1 MAQPGQISVSSRD
14 YSAAASSSSSSS
26 SSSNHAS
33 FPVHEEDNQRFRQ
46 LEFRQPEI
54 EYLQHQYIDL
64 SYRGN
69 YFGFDDLSAIRDCTW
84 FCVVVV
90 LTFCFFVSMT
100 LILGVYGSMRLTLG
114 PKCSILLPRNPLLVQ
129 SMKVEQLYDTNP
141 GLMLYGFAK
150 PPPLDVVRTWS
161 RTLDVSVPAD
171 SHKAG
176 VFFCAMVSV
185 KLWLQLCFELVLVLV
200 NVLVCLYFVAFL
212 ELSYVLASRV
222 GNEGLSQWLED
233 PTYPNTTLSW
243 NVIQGSGFVQQSIL
257 TSASYYIAV
266 GNLNSEKVEVQLAI
280 RVRSFQYNTTKADY
294 KCTFTDGKCSLNIM
308 FPNGNV
314 AVLNSFGPE
323 QGSESD
329 EWNVKSPMDILCLR
343 VFLPVGGM
351 TGLILAAFNFL
362 NKFQCIRE
370 DGTRLLFG
378 EVEAQRAPLLSC
390 KDDDLS
396 SWGSSYDSVSNDEQD
411 LEDFLAAGS
420 IEGKSRDGENGNNT
434 RRLCA
439 LCFDA
444 PRECFFLPCG
454 HCVACFACGTS
465 GQDNPFRDKW
475 IAEADGTCPTCQRN
489 LKKVRKIFT
498 V

>member
-26 SSSNHAS
+26 SSNHAS

-46 LEFRQPEI
+46 IEYRQPEI

-64 SYRGN
+64 SHRGN
-69 YFGFDDLSAIRDCTW
+69 YFAFDDLSAIRDCTW

-114 PKCSILLPRNPLLVQ
+114 PKCSILLPPNPLFVQ
-129 SMKVEQLYDTNP
+129 SIKVEQLYDTNP
-141 GLMLYGFAK
+141 GLMLYGFSK

-171 SHKAG
+171 SHKDFVYFLNEG
-176 VFFCAMVSV
+176 SQINISYRVNSPSSSVF
-185 KLWLQLCFELVLVLV
+185 LVI
-200 NVLVCLYFVAFL
+200 AQ
-212 ELSYVLASRV
+212 

-257 TSASYYIAV
+257 TSASYHIAV

-280 RVRSFQYNTTKADY
+280 RVRSFQYNTTKAYY

-329 EWNVKSPMDILCLR
+329 EWNVKVSYVPRWATYI
-343 VFLPVGGM
+343 VGIGGM
-351 TGLILAAFNFL
+351 TVLILAAFNFL
-362 NKFQCIRE
+362 NMFQCIRE
-370 DGTRLLFG
+370 DGTRILFG
-378 EVEAQRAPLLSC
+378 EVEAERAPLLSC
-390 KDDDLS
+390 KDDDFS
-396 SWGSSYDSVSNDEQD
+396 SWGSSYDSVSNDEED

-420 IEGKSRDGENGNNT
+420 LEGKSRDGENGNNT

-439 LCFDA
+439 ICFDA

-454 HCVACFACGTS
+454 HRVACFACGT
-465 GQDNPFRDKW
+465 R
-475 IAEADGTCPTCQRN
+475 IAEADGTCPICRRN

>member
-1 MAQPGQISVSSRD
+1 MIYLLSEIARGFVSSWF
-14 YSAAASSSSSSS
+14 SHCASL
-26 SSSNHAS
+26 
-33 FPVHEEDNQRFRQ
+33 VC
-46 LEFRQPEI
+46 
-54 EYLQHQYIDL
+54 L
-64 SYRGN
+64 S
-69 YFGFDDLSAIRDCTW
+69 L
-84 FCVVVV
+84 
-90 LTFCFFVSMT
+90 SMT
-100 LILGVYGSMRLTLG
+100 LILGVYGSTRLTLG
-114 PKCSILLPRNPLLVQ
+114 PKCSILLPPNPLFVQ
-129 SMKVEQLYDTNP
+129 SIKVEQLYDTNP
-141 GLMLYGFAK
+141 GLMLYGFSK

-161 RTLDVSVPAD
+161 RTLDVSVPAY
-171 SHKAG
+171 SHKDSVYFLNEG
-176 VFFCAMVSV
+176 SQINISYRVNSPSSSVF
-185 KLWLQLCFELVLVLV
+185 LVI
-200 NVLVCLYFVAFL
+200 AQ
-212 ELSYVLASRV
+212 

-233 PTYPNTTLSW
+233 PTYPNTSLSW

-266 GNLNSEKVEVQLAI
+266 GNLNSGKVEVQLAI
-280 RVRSFQYNTTKADY
+280 RVTSFQYNTTKAYY
-294 KCTFTDGKCSLNIM
+294 KCAFTDGKCSLNIM
-308 FPNGNV
+308 FHNGNV

-329 EWNVKSPMDILCLR
+329 EWNVKVSYVPRWATYI
-343 VFLPVGGM
+343 VGIGGM
-351 TGLILAAFNFL
+351 TVLILAALNFL

-396 SWGSSYDSVSNDEQD
+396 SWGSSYDSVSNDEED

-434 RRLCA
+434 HRLCA
-439 LCFDA
+439 ICFDA

-454 HCVACFACGTS
+454 HCVACFACGT
-465 GQDNPFRDKW
+465 R
-475 IAEADGTCPTCQRN
+475 IAEADGTCPICRRN

>member
-1 MAQPGQISVSSRD
+1 
-14 YSAAASSSSSSS
+14 
-26 SSSNHAS
+26 
-33 FPVHEEDNQRFRQ
+33 
-46 LEFRQPEI
+46 
-54 EYLQHQYIDL
+54 
-64 SYRGN
+64 
-69 YFGFDDLSAIRDCTW
+69 
-84 FCVVVV
+84 
-90 LTFCFFVSMT
+90 MT
-100 LILGVYGSMRLTLG
+100 LILGVFGSMRLTLG
-114 PKCSILLPRNPLLVQ
+114 PKCSILLPPNPLFVQ
-129 SMKVEQLYDTNP
+129 SIKVEQLYDTNP
-141 GLMLYGFAK
+141 GLMLYGFYK

-171 SHKAG
+171 SHKDFVYFLNEG
-176 VFFCAMVSV
+176 SQINISYRVNSPSSSV
-185 KLWLQLCFELVLVLV
+185 LLVI
-200 NVLVCLYFVAFL
+200 AQ
-212 ELSYVLASRV
+212 

-243 NVIQGSGFVQQSIL
+243 NVIQASGFVQQSIL

-280 RVRSFQYNTTKADY
+280 RVRSFQYNTSKAYY

-329 EWNVKSPMDILCLR
+329 EWNVKVSYVPRWVTYI
-343 VFLPVGGM
+343 VGIGGM
-351 TGLILAAFNFL
+351 TVLILAAFNFL

-454 HCVACFACGTS
+454 HCVACFACGT
-465 GQDNPFRDKW
+465 RV
-475 IAEADGTCPTCQRN
+475 AEADGTCPTCQRN

>member
-1 MAQPGQISVSSRD
+1 
-14 YSAAASSSSSSS
+14 
-26 SSSNHAS
+26 
-33 FPVHEEDNQRFRQ
+33 
-46 LEFRQPEI
+46 
-54 EYLQHQYIDL
+54 
-64 SYRGN
+64 
-69 YFGFDDLSAIRDCTW
+69 
-84 FCVVVV
+84 
-90 LTFCFFVSMT
+90 MT
-100 LILGVYGSMRLTLG
+100 LILGVFGSMRLTLG
-114 PKCSILLPRNPLLVQ
+114 PKCSILLPPNPLFVQ
-129 SMKVEQLYDTNP
+129 SIKVEQLYDPNP
-141 GLMLYGFAK
+141 GLMLYGFSK

-176 VFFCAMVSV
+176 DFVYFLNKGSQINISYRVNSPSSSV
-185 KLWLQLCFELVLVLV
+185 LLVI
-200 NVLVCLYFVAFL
+200 AQ
-212 ELSYVLASRV
+212 

-257 TSASYYIAV
+257 TSASYYIAM

-280 RVRSFQYNTTKADY
+280 RVRSFQYNTSKAYY

-314 AVLNSFGPE
+314 AILNSFGPE

-329 EWNVKSPMDILCLR
+329 EWNVKVSYVPRWATYI
-343 VFLPVGGM
+343 VGIGGM
-351 TGLILAAFNFL
+351 TVLILAAFNFL

-454 HCVACFACGTS
+454 HCVACFACGT
-465 GQDNPFRDKW
+465 R

>member
-14 YSAAASSSSSSS
+14 YSAAASSSS

-100 LILGVYGSMRLTLG
+100 LILGVFGSMRLTLG
-114 PKCSILLPRNPLLVQ
+114 PKCSILLPPNPLFVQ
-129 SMKVEQLYDTNP
+129 SIKVEQLYDTNP
-141 GLMLYGFAK
+141 GLMLYGFYK

-171 SHKAG
+171 SHKDFVYFLNKG
-176 VFFCAMVSV
+176 SQINISYRVNSPSSSV
-185 KLWLQLCFELVLVLV
+185 LLGSWEI
-200 NVLVCLYFVAFL
+200 A
-212 ELSYVLASRV
+212 

-243 NVIQGSGFVQQSIL
+243 NVIQASGFVQQSIL

-280 RVRSFQYNTTKADY
+280 RVRSFQYNTSKAYY

-329 EWNVKSPMDILCLR
+329 EWNVKVSYVPRWVTYI
-343 VFLPVGGM
+343 VGIGGM
-351 TGLILAAFNFL
+351 TVLILAAFNFL

-454 HCVACFACGTS
+454 HCVACFACGT
-465 GQDNPFRDKW
+465 R